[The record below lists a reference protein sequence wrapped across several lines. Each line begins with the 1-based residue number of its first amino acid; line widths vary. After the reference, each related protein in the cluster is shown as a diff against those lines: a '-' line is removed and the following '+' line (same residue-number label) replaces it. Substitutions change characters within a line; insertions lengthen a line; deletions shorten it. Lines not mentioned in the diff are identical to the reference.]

1 MIRLPR
7 FEARHYAG
15 TMQMR
20 TESRGLTPVETQ
32 IGALREALEATTA
45 SHEDGFTV
53 AHLIGVLGVHSHM
66 LVLLVFSVL
75 NMIPGPPGYGESL
88 AVAMVGFAVAMLLDA
103 PLALPRW
110 LGERKLPV
118 QALLRV
124 AGVFGRVAGFIGRFS
139 KPRLLVFSA
148 PFLRPALAVF
158 IIVVSV
164 PMALPIPLINA
175 VPNVGLAVLC
185 LSWLNRDGIGVV
197 LGIVIAMI
205 GLGIAVA
212 AIWGAYQLIVLAMGA
227 VS

>member
-1 MIRLPR
+1 
-7 FEARHYAG
+7 
-15 TMQMR
+15 MR
-20 TESRGLTPVETQ
+20 TESRGLTPVEMQ
-32 IGALREALEATTA
+32 IGALREALEAATTG
-45 SHEDGFTV
+45 HEGGFTV
-53 AHLIGVLGVHSHM
+53 AHLIAVLGTRSHM

-103 PLALPRW
+103 PLTLPRW
-110 LGERKLPV
+110 LGERRLPV

-139 KPRLLVFSA
+139 RPRLLALSA
-148 PFLRPALAVF
+148 PMLRPGLAVF
-158 IIVVSV
+158 IIIVSV

-197 LGIVIAMI
+197 LGLLVALV
-205 GLGIAVA
+205 GLGIAVG
-212 AIWGAYQLIVLAMGA
+212 AIWGAYHLVVLAMGA
-227 VS
+227 IS